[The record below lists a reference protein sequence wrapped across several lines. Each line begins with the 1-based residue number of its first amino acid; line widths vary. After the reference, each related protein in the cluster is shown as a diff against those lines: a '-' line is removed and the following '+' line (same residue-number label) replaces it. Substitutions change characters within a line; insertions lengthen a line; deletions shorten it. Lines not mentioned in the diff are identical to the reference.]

1 MRKKV
6 KLFFLSGI
14 SFKNFRSSDSENKFP
29 KSKVSQ
35 ELHLTI
41 LDYAFNDVL

>member
-6 KLFFLSGI
+6 KLFFLSGM
-14 SFKNFRSSDSENKFP
+14 SFLQVRPAKSENKFP

-35 ELHLTI
+35 ELHWTI

>member
-6 KLFFLSGI
+6 KLFFLSGM
-14 SFKNFRSSDSENKFP
+14 SFQQFRSAESENKFP

-35 ELHLTI
+35 ELHWTI
-41 LDYAFNDVL
+41 LDYTFNDVL

>member
-6 KLFFLSGI
+6 KLFFLSGM
-14 SFKNFRSSDSENKFP
+14 SFQQFRSAKSENKFP
-29 KSKVSQ
+29 KSKVGQ

>member
-6 KLFFLSGI
+6 KLFFLSGM
-14 SFKNFRSSDSENKFP
+14 SFQQFRPAESENKFP

-35 ELHLTI
+35 ELYLTI